1 MLNLVV
7 LLELVL
13 RGDELRGAAL
23 LLELLWTEGLDVLTL
38 TLAEGLLE
46 RDEVVTLAVVLV
58 VLEDCRALG
67 AGEDFGDSCFL
78 ELLSL
83 DLLLLLDFFSAKI
96 GSTKSIR
103 AKISITKAILA
114 FLMYFSVNIIRLL
127 S

>member
-1 MLNLVV
+1 M
-7 LLELVL
+7 
-13 RGDELRGAAL
+13 
-23 LLELLWTEGLDVLTL
+23 LTL

-46 RDEVVTLAVVLV
+46 RDEVVTLAVVLL

-67 AGEDFGDSCFL
+67 AGEDFWDACFL

-96 GSTKSIR
+96 GSANSIR
-103 AKISITKAILA
+103 AKISVIKAILA